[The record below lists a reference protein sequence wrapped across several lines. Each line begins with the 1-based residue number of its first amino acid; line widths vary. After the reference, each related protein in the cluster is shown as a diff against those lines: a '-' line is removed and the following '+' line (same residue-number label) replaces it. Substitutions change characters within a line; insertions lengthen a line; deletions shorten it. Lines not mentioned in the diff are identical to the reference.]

1 MTLLKQLLHSFWQP
15 LVLAAIA
22 GLVSGIST
30 TGLIAV
36 IGGEITKAT
45 FTFQLAGLFF
55 GLCCLRLTAGIVSRI
70 LLIRISQKIVLDLR
84 MMLSHQILASS
95 LFHLEYL
102 GNHRLMAALI
112 DDIEKLANAVQVL
125 PAFCGDIAI
134 VISCLVY
141 LCWLSPTLFT
151 IVLCF
156 MSIGIFSYQ
165 LASDRA
171 FRFLKQSRQQQDK
184 LFKHLNSL
192 TGGIKELKLNS
203 KRRQTFLRDEFYST
217 AQNYRQHNAISLTI
231 FAVAATWGH
240 LLFFLVVGIV
250 IFALPGISDIQPA
263 ILSSYAIA
271 IVYLTI
277 PLDYI
282 MSALPSI
289 GNIIVALQAIE
300 SLQLSL
306 AISPQ
311 ETLLNSEFKSALT
324 CKSLELSGVTHTY
337 YNESE
342 DNTFTLGEINLQ
354 LSAGEIVFVVGGNG
368 SGKSTLVKVLA
379 GLYLPETGEIY
390 LNGQKIVPA
399 IAEWYRQHFSVVF
412 SDFYLFDRFSTEING
427 AAEKQAN
434 FYLNKLQ
441 LERKVTIKNNSVS
454 TTALSQGQRK
464 RLALLNA
471 YLEDKPIVI
480 FDEWA
485 SDQDP
490 IFKKIFYTQILPELK
505 ARGKMVIAITHDD
518 RYFHTCDRL
527 VKLDCGKVV
536 SDSMNSSAGEI
547 TSLPVI

>member
-1 MTLLKQLLHSFWQP
+1 M
-15 LVLAAIA
+15 LAAIA
-22 GLVSGIST
+22 GLASGIST

-36 IGGEITKAT
+36 ISGEITKAT
-45 FTFQLAGLFF
+45 FTFSLAGLFF
-55 GLCCLRLTAGIVSRI
+55 GLCFLRLTAGIISRI

-84 MMLSHQILASS
+84 MMLSSQILASS

-112 DDIEKLANAVQVL
+112 DDIDKLANAVHVL

-134 VISCLVY
+134 VGSCLVY
-141 LCWLSPTLFT
+141 LFWLSPILFA

-156 MSIGIFSYQ
+156 MSVGIFSYQ

-171 FRFLKQSRQQQDK
+171 FSFLKQSRQQQDK

-203 KRRQTFLRDEFYST
+203 KRRQNFMTDELYRT
-217 AQNYRQHNAISLTI
+217 AQNYQKHNAIALTI

-250 IFALPGISDIQPA
+250 IFALPAISHIQPA

-311 ETLLNSEFKSALT
+311 ETLLNSEFASALT

-337 YNESE
+337 YCESE
-342 DNTFTLGEINLQ
+342 DNSFTLGEINLK

-379 GLYLPETGEIY
+379 GLYLPETGEIH
-390 LNGQKIVPA
+390 LNGQRISPA

-412 SDFYLFDRFSTEING
+412 SDFYLFDRFSNEIDA
-427 AAEKQAN
+427 AAEERAS

-441 LERKVTIKNNSVS
+441 LERKITIKNNAVS

-471 YLEDKPIVI
+471 YLEDKPIII

-490 IFKKIFYTQILPELK
+490 IFKKIFYTQILQELK

-518 RYFHTCDRL
+518 RYFHTCDL
-527 VKLDCGKVV
+527 LIKLDCGKVV
-536 SDSMNSSAGEI
+536 SDSMNNLSATSS
-547 TSLPVI
+547 S

>member
-22 GLVSGIST
+22 GLISGIST
-30 TGLIAV
+30 AGLIAI
-36 IGGEITKAT
+36 IGGEITKET

-55 GLCCLRLTAGIVSRI
+55 GCCCLRLMAGIVSRI

-84 MMLSHQILASS
+84 MMLSRQILASS

-125 PAFCGDIAI
+125 PAFCGDVAI
-134 VISCLVY
+134 VTSCLVY
-141 LCWLSPTLFT
+141 LFWLSPFLFA

-156 MSIGIFSYQ
+156 ISIGIFSYQ

-171 FRFLKQSRQQQDK
+171 FRFLKQSRHQQDK
-184 LFKHLNSL
+184 LFQHLNSL
-192 TGGIKELKLNS
+192 TAGIKELKLNS
-203 KRRQTFLRDEFYST
+203 KRRHNFLNDELYST
-217 AQNYRQHNAISLTI
+217 AQNYRQHSAIALTI

-250 IFALPGISDIQPA
+250 MFALPAISDIKPA
-263 ILSSYAIA
+263 ILSSYAIT

-300 SLQLSL
+300 ALQLSL
-306 AISPQ
+306 TISPE
-311 ETLLNSEFKSALT
+311 ETLLNSEFESALT
-324 CKSLELSGVTHTY
+324 CKSLQLSGVTHSY
-337 YNESE
+337 YREAD
-342 DNTFTLGEINLQ
+342 DNNFTLGEINLQ
-354 LSAGEIVFVVGGNG
+354 FSAVEIVFVAGGNG
-368 SGKSTLVKVLA
+368 SGKSTLVKILA
-379 GLYLPETGEIY
+379 GLYLPQTGDIY
-390 LNGQKIVPA
+390 LNGQQIVPA

-412 SDFYLFDRFSTEING
+412 SDFYLFDNFSIDID
-427 AAEKQAN
+427 AATEKQAN
-434 FYLNKLQ
+434 FYLKKLQ
-441 LERKVTIKNNSVS
+441 LDKKVTIKDSAVS

-490 IFKKIFYTQILPELK
+490 IFKKIFYTQLLPELK

-518 RYFHTCDRL
+518 QYFYTCDRL
-527 VKLDCGKVV
+527 IKLDCGKVV
-536 SDSMNSSAGEI
+536 CDSLNNVTAASS
-547 TSLPVI
+547 S